1 MLRGMTDDKD
11 QKPAG
16 RAVRESEIFREPP
29 GSGSYSS
36 SIGAAQGIEQF
47 GGRGQTRPPRPA
59 KIISDPARHG
69 RVIA

>member
-1 MLRGMTDDKD
+1 MRMLRGMADGKNS
-11 QKPAG
+11 KPAG

-47 GGRGQTRPPRPA
+47 ARARPDAASPPRQN
-59 KIISDPARHG
+59 HF
-69 RVIA
+69 